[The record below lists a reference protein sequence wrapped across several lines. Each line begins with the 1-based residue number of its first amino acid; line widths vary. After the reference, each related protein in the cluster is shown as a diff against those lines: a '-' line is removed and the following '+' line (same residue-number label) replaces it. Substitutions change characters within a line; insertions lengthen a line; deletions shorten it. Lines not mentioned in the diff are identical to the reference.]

1 MLSLNNTAKN
11 KGGVSMLDKS
21 KEKTFAERQ
30 DSYKQE
36 KEEIFKK
43 ALEEYHEK
51 PFGETI
57 ENDQE
62 NV

>member
-1 MLSLNNTAKN
+1 
-11 KGGVSMLDKS
+11 MLDKS